1 MSVTARAKTHP
12 DVPKAD
18 LPPAALFVPSS
29 FEVPSRMDVDDSTNS
44 TNASGAPRIERAQ
57 SEKIGSEKADTGDD
71 AEVAQPIVNSPR
83 LPLHKP
89 PVQRLGNFFLSSCPG
104 KKVRLQGPVKGRGT
118 ICRDVRADLAR
129 VRDLGVKC
137 VIW

>member
-1 MSVTARAKTHP
+1 MGVTARSKTHP
-12 DVPKAD
+12 DVPQAD
-18 LPPAALFVPSS
+18 FAPSALFVPSS
-29 FEVPSRMDVDDSTNS
+29 FGIPSRMDVDAVADSNDT
-44 TNASGAPRIERAQ
+44 SGPPRVIRAQ
-57 SEKIGSEKADTGDD
+57 SETIGTGKSAIGDG
-71 AEVAQPIVNSPR
+71 VGIVQPPVNPR

-89 PVQRLGNFFLSSCPG
+89 AVQRLGNFFLSSCPG